1 MIGTKR
7 RCYFRWLI
15 SILSF
20 WIINWAQG
28 QTVPL
33 TRIPFLQVTGGVII
47 IQAQLTPHE
56 DTLQFI
62 FDTGSSGIS
71 LDSATAQHLGCKPTY
86 DGLLIRGIAGVREVP
101 QLRQQT
107 LTIGGLRTDSL
118 DFYINDYSVL
128 TSIYGVRIDGVIGY
142 AMLSRY
148 IVSIDYEKQCMEWF
162 APGTFNYPRK
172 GWLLQPQIN
181 RLPAYPFTIQE
192 LQTKSYPLLIDIGAG
207 AGRTNQGLA
216 AISIG
221 YVSGDGAQGSN
232 AIAIGGNSAQSNQ
245 ATQAVAIGYA
255 AGQYNQGSNAVA
267 IGSFAGN
274 NGQVNNSIAINATGS
289 ALSPTNQGLYI
300 NPIREANSTN
310 LYLNYNSSS
319 KEVTYSTGQ
328 ALSPTYYGIYTPLTS
343 SINGAIIYTEHGG
356 HPVFPD
362 NLPDGFKCTI
372 IMHSNHPWTS
382 NTLNTARFF
391 SRLSGWSSGSAGRTT
406 FSMPSGGVV
415 EVRVVTINNQK
426 CYFLS
431 GDIQ

>member
-162 APGTFNYPRK
+162 APCTFNYPRK

-207 AGRTNQGLA
+207 LNLLFSERFAQEAGVLDKTRKSWIT
-216 AISIG
+216 
-221 YVSGDGAQGSN
+221 SGEG
-232 AIAIGGNSAQSNQ
+232 IGGQIELRLTVLRSIRIGPYRFKKIPITIFDDRYNVTNYPHWAGLIGNDLLRRFNIILNYPAGEIHLRPNRFYLDDFDYAYIGMELYLIDGSIRIGF
-245 ATQAVAIGYA
+245 VA
-255 AGQYNQGSNAVA
+255 
-267 IGSFAGN
+267 
-274 NGQVNNSIAINATGS
+274 NNSPAQEAGLQVGDEIIAINKIVSGKLDAYKS
-289 ALSPTNQGLYI
+289 ELAH
-300 NPIREANSTN
+300 A
-310 LYLNYNSSS
+310 S
-319 KEVTYSTGQ
+319 KKVT
-328 ALSPTYYGIYTPLTS
+328 
-343 SINGAIIYTEHGG
+343 IIYKRNGKIESTL
-356 HPVFPD
+356 V
-362 NLPDGFKCTI
+362 KTI
-372 IMHSNHPWTS
+372 RI
-382 NTLNTARFF
+382 R
-391 SRLSGWSSGSAGRTT
+391 
-406 FSMPSGGVV
+406 
-415 EVRVVTINNQK
+415 
-426 CYFLS
+426 
-431 GDIQ
+431 

>member
-1 MIGTKR
+1 MTWTKR

-207 AGRTNQGLA
+207 LNLLFSERFTQEAGVLDKTRKSWIT
-216 AISIG
+216 
-221 YVSGDGAQGSN
+221 SGEG
-232 AIAIGGNSAQSNQ
+232 IGGQIELRLTVLRSIRIGPYRFKKIPITIFDDRYNVTNYPHWAGLIGNDLLRRFNIILNYPAGEIHLRPNRFYLDDFDYAYIGMELYLIDGSIRIGF
-245 ATQAVAIGYA
+245 VA
-255 AGQYNQGSNAVA
+255 
-267 IGSFAGN
+267 
-274 NGQVNNSIAINATGS
+274 NNSPAQEAGLQVGDEIIAINKIVSGKLDAYKS
-289 ALSPTNQGLYI
+289 ELAH
-300 NPIREANSTN
+300 A
-310 LYLNYNSSS
+310 S
-319 KEVTYSTGQ
+319 K
-328 ALSPTYYGIYTPLTS
+328 
-343 SINGAIIYTEHGG
+343 
-356 HPVFPD
+356 
-362 NLPDGFKCTI
+362 K
-372 IMHSNHPWTS
+372 
-382 NTLNTARFF
+382 
-391 SRLSGWSSGSAGRTT
+391 
-406 FSMPSGGVV
+406 
-415 EVRVVTINNQK
+415 VTIVYKRNGK
-426 CYFLS
+426 IESTLVKT
-431 GDIQ
+431 IRIR

>member
-1 MIGTKR
+1 MIWTKR
-7 RCYFRWLI
+7 RCYSRWLI
-15 SILSF
+15 IILSF

-181 RLPAYPFTIQE
+181 RLPAYPFIIQE

-207 AGRTNQGLA
+207 LNLLFSERFAQEAGVLDKTRKSWITSGEGIGGQIELRLTVLRSIRIGPYRFKKIPITIFDDRYNVTNYPHWAGLIGNDLMRRFNIILNYPA
-216 AISIG
+216 GEIHLRPNRFYLDDFDYAYIGMELYLIDGSIRIGFVANNSPAQEAGLQVGDEIVAINKI
-221 YVSGDGAQGSN
+221 VSGKLDAYKSEL
-232 AIAIGGNSAQSNQ
+232 AHA
-245 ATQAVAIGYA
+245 
-255 AGQYNQGSNAVA
+255 
-267 IGSFAGN
+267 
-274 NGQVNNSIAINATGS
+274 
-289 ALSPTNQGLYI
+289 
-300 NPIREANSTN
+300 
-310 LYLNYNSSS
+310 S
-319 KEVTYSTGQ
+319 KKVT
-328 ALSPTYYGIYTPLTS
+328 
-343 SINGAIIYTEHGG
+343 IIYKRNGKIESTL
-356 HPVFPD
+356 V
-362 NLPDGFKCTI
+362 KTI
-372 IMHSNHPWTS
+372 RI
-382 NTLNTARFF
+382 R
-391 SRLSGWSSGSAGRTT
+391 
-406 FSMPSGGVV
+406 
-415 EVRVVTINNQK
+415 
-426 CYFLS
+426 
-431 GDIQ
+431 

>member
-1 MIGTKR
+1 MTWTKR
-7 RCYFRWLI
+7 RCYSKWLI

-28 QTVPL
+28 QTAPL

-47 IQAQLTPHE
+47 IQAQLAPHE

-71 LDSATAQHLGCKPTY
+71 LDSATAQYLGCKPTY

-148 IVSIDYEKQCMEWF
+148 IVSIDYEKQYMEWF

-207 AGRTNQGLA
+207 LNLLFSERFAQEAGVLDKTRKSWITSGEGIGGQIELRLTVLRSIRIGPYRFKKIPITIFDDRYNVTNYPHWAGLIGNDLLRRFNIILNYPA
-216 AISIG
+216 GEIHLGPNRFYLDDFDYAYIGMELYLIDGSIRIGFVANNSPAQEAGLQVGDEIVAINKI
-221 YVSGDGAQGSN
+221 VSGKLDAYKSEL
-232 AIAIGGNSAQSNQ
+232 AHA
-245 ATQAVAIGYA
+245 
-255 AGQYNQGSNAVA
+255 
-267 IGSFAGN
+267 
-274 NGQVNNSIAINATGS
+274 
-289 ALSPTNQGLYI
+289 
-300 NPIREANSTN
+300 
-310 LYLNYNSSS
+310 S
-319 KEVTYSTGQ
+319 KKVT
-328 ALSPTYYGIYTPLTS
+328 
-343 SINGAIIYTEHGG
+343 IIYKRNEKIESTL
-356 HPVFPD
+356 V
-362 NLPDGFKCTI
+362 KTI
-372 IMHSNHPWTS
+372 RI
-382 NTLNTARFF
+382 R
-391 SRLSGWSSGSAGRTT
+391 
-406 FSMPSGGVV
+406 
-415 EVRVVTINNQK
+415 
-426 CYFLS
+426 
-431 GDIQ
+431 

>member
-107 LTIGGLRTDSL
+107 LTIGALRTDSL

-207 AGRTNQGLA
+207 LNLLFSERFAQEAGVLDKTRKSWIT
-216 AISIG
+216 
-221 YVSGDGAQGSN
+221 SGEG
-232 AIAIGGNSAQSNQ
+232 IGGQIELRLTVMRSIRIGPYRFKKIPITIFDDRYNVTNYPHWAGLIGNDLLRRFNIILNYPAGEIHLRPNRFYLDDFDYAYIGMELYLIDGSIRIGF
-245 ATQAVAIGYA
+245 VA
-255 AGQYNQGSNAVA
+255 
-267 IGSFAGN
+267 
-274 NGQVNNSIAINATGS
+274 NNSPAQEAGLQVGDEIIAINKIVSGKLDAYKS
-289 ALSPTNQGLYI
+289 ELAH
-300 NPIREANSTN
+300 A
-310 LYLNYNSSS
+310 S
-319 KEVTYSTGQ
+319 K
-328 ALSPTYYGIYTPLTS
+328 
-343 SINGAIIYTEHGG
+343 
-356 HPVFPD
+356 
-362 NLPDGFKCTI
+362 K
-372 IMHSNHPWTS
+372 
-382 NTLNTARFF
+382 
-391 SRLSGWSSGSAGRTT
+391 
-406 FSMPSGGVV
+406 
-415 EVRVVTINNQK
+415 VTIVYKRNGK
-426 CYFLS
+426 IESTLVKT
-431 GDIQ
+431 IRIR

>member
-47 IQAQLTPHE
+47 IQAQLNPHE

-207 AGRTNQGLA
+207 LNLLFSERFAQEAGVLDKTRKSWIT
-216 AISIG
+216 
-221 YVSGDGAQGSN
+221 SGEG
-232 AIAIGGNSAQSNQ
+232 IGGQIELRLTVLRSIRIGPYRFKKIPITIFDDRYNVTNYPHWAGLIGNDLMRRFNIILNYPAGEIHLRPNRFYLDDFDYAYIGMELYLIDGSIRIGF
-245 ATQAVAIGYA
+245 VA
-255 AGQYNQGSNAVA
+255 
-267 IGSFAGN
+267 
-274 NGQVNNSIAINATGS
+274 NNSPAQEAGLQVGDEIIAINKIVSGKLDAYKS
-289 ALSPTNQGLYI
+289 ELAH
-300 NPIREANSTN
+300 A
-310 LYLNYNSSS
+310 S
-319 KEVTYSTGQ
+319 K
-328 ALSPTYYGIYTPLTS
+328 
-343 SINGAIIYTEHGG
+343 
-356 HPVFPD
+356 
-362 NLPDGFKCTI
+362 K
-372 IMHSNHPWTS
+372 
-382 NTLNTARFF
+382 
-391 SRLSGWSSGSAGRTT
+391 
-406 FSMPSGGVV
+406 
-415 EVRVVTINNQK
+415 VTIVYKRNGK
-426 CYFLS
+426 IESTLVKT
-431 GDIQ
+431 IRIR

>member
-7 RCYFRWLI
+7 RCYSRWLI
-15 SILSF
+15 SFLSF

-47 IQAQLTPHE
+47 IQAQLAPHE

-71 LDSATAQHLGCKPTY
+71 LDSATAQYLGCKPTY

-207 AGRTNQGLA
+207 LNLLFSERFAQEAGVLDKSRKSWIT
-216 AISIG
+216 
-221 YVSGDGAQGSN
+221 SGEG
-232 AIAIGGNSAQSNQ
+232 IGGQIELRLTILRSIRIGPYRFKKIPITIFDDRYNVTNYPHWAGLIGNDLLRRFNIIFNYPAGEIHLRQNRFYLDDFDYAYIGMELYLIDGSIRIGF
-245 ATQAVAIGYA
+245 VA
-255 AGQYNQGSNAVA
+255 
-267 IGSFAGN
+267 
-274 NGQVNNSIAINATGS
+274 NNSPAQEAGLQIGDEIIAINKIVSGKLDAYKS
-289 ALSPTNQGLYI
+289 ELAH
-300 NPIREANSTN
+300 A
-310 LYLNYNSSS
+310 S
-319 KEVTYSTGQ
+319 KKVT
-328 ALSPTYYGIYTPLTS
+328 
-343 SINGAIIYTEHGG
+343 IIYKRNEKIESTL
-356 HPVFPD
+356 V
-362 NLPDGFKCTI
+362 KTI
-372 IMHSNHPWTS
+372 RI
-382 NTLNTARFF
+382 R
-391 SRLSGWSSGSAGRTT
+391 
-406 FSMPSGGVV
+406 
-415 EVRVVTINNQK
+415 
-426 CYFLS
+426 
-431 GDIQ
+431 